1 MTQEKMS
8 SEVIE
13 IERQEEQVGEKGKQE
28 IQQQQQQQ
36 SSAAIIERHYTRPN
50 LENTILTA
58 LRNAGKNVDQLT
70 VDDLAPIDEFHTRGR
85 EATANLAS
93 LLSNNL
99 QPNFHVLDVG
109 SGIGGPS
116 RYLASRFG
124 CRVTGLDLVEEY
136 CRVADSLAKR
146 VKLDNLLTAKVMLPT
161 YRLKMQLLTSYG
173 HNMLQ

>member
-13 IERQEEQVGEKGKQE
+13 IERQEQQLEKLE
-28 IQQQQQQQ
+28 VPPQQ
-36 SSAAIIERHYTRPN
+36 SIAAIVERHYSRVD
-50 LENTILTA
+50 LENTILNA
-58 LRNAGKNVDQLT
+58 LKNAGKNIDQLT

-93 LLSNNL
+93 LLNRTTSL
-99 QPNFHVLDVG
+99 KPNFNVLDAG

-124 CRVTGLDLVEEY
+124 CRVTGLD
-136 CRVADSLAKR
+136 
-146 VKLDNLLTAKVMLPT
+146 
-161 YRLKMQLLTSYG
+161 
-173 HNMLQ
+173 